1 MGHHAA
7 VATAAHPRTPTEG
20 KVRDGGGWG
29 DDGGVELE
37 DLQELF

>member
-1 MGHHAA
+1 MGYYVA
-7 VATAAHPRTPTEG
+7 VVIVVYLRIFIEG

-37 DLQELF
+37 DF